1 MNMRRRSFLGVLGGA
16 VAWPVAASG
25 QVTRKV
31 WRIGALETLPATE
44 NVANFGAF
52 RQALHTLGYIEGQNL
67 VIEYRSADGR
77 PDRFPTLAAELVALG
92 VDLILTR
99 FTPAAIAAKNA
110 TKTIPIVMTA
120 TADPFSVVSSIS
132 HPGGNITGLTSL
144 ISDVASKRVELLREL
159 APSIQRIGYIT
170 DTSNPTLRRS
180 REEVEKAAAT
190 FKLQVDYFDIRKTGD
205 IEPAFISAREKH
217 VDGMLAGLDAVT
229 LANRDLIVGFA
240 ATYRMPSIYASREF
254 VKSGGLISF
263 GVDYPDLYR
272 RAAVYVDKIF
282 KGANP
287 GNLPVE
293 QPTKFEFLINLKTAK
308 ALGLKISE
316 SFLLRADEVIE

>member
-1 MNMRRRSFLGVLGGA
+1 MKRREFILGSMA
-16 VAWPVAASG
+16 AAWPVAASA
-25 QVTRKV
+25 QVARKI
-31 WRIGALETLPATE
+31 WRIGALETLPAAE
-44 NVANFGAF
+44 NVVNFGAF

-77 PDRFPTLAAELVALG
+77 SDRFPTLAAELVALG

-110 TKTIPIVMTA
+110 TQTIPIVMTA

-159 APSIQRIGYIT
+159 TPSIQRIGYMV

-180 REEVEKAAAT
+180 REEVEKATAT
-190 FKLQVDYFDIRKTGD
+190 FKIQVDYFDIRKPD
-205 IEPAFISAREKH
+205 DFAPAFISVREKRI
-217 VDGMLAGLDAVT
+217 DGLLAGLDAVT
-229 LANRDLIVGFA
+229 LANRDLLVGLA
-240 ATYRMPSIYASREF
+240 AQYRVPSIYASREF

-272 RAAVYVDKIF
+272 RAAIYVDKIF

-287 GNLPVE
+287 GDLPVE
-293 QPTKFEFLINLKTAK
+293 QPTKFELLINLKTAK
-308 ALGLKISE
+308 ALGLTIPE